1 MNTMAK
7 KTFTLSANIENGMAE
22 GSRYIVTPNVQKVL
36 QEIMDGYQT
45 GIHSF
50 SIIGT
55 YGTGKSSFLLQLEHD
70 LTEDKGR
77 SLLRNPKVLYDGGF
91 EILNILGD
99 AKSLSELLL
108 AKLQEST
115 GVIEN
120 DVLKLLKAY
129 YDKLKR
135 QKKLLLIAI
144 DEFGKVLEHAAKT
157 NPEEELY
164 FMQKLCELVN
174 APTRNI
180 LLLTTLHQNFSA
192 YSRKL
197 TMEQKNEWTKVKG
210 RFQEVVFAEPVEQ
223 LLFLAAE
230 HISTECRYQVSDDSF
245 HKIYHLAVDRKFV
258 SSDFTLETACKLY
271 PMDTFAA
278 YAVTRAIQRYGQNER
293 SLFSFLN
300 AKGTHSIAAFT
311 PAANQTYN
319 LAEVYDYVV
328 NSFHSYLNDANSD
341 STGWSAI
348 RLSIER
354 VEGGDWKDSEQMLNA
369 IKMVK
374 AIGLLNLF
382 GNAGFTMT
390 QADMDAYA
398 TMALGIEFAS
408 TIIHELIRQKIVRY
422 AEYKKRLILF
432 EGTDINIEEEVTNAG
447 LAVPRPVN
455 FVDDLRVYFN
465 NRVSPVKAYY
475 YHRGTPRY
483 FEYLLLSDPQDITP
497 TGDVDGYVQMI
508 FGTTARQ
515 YEELVECSRN
525 CEHAIIYAFFNNTDA
540 IVGHLHNIQK
550 YRYIIEKVL
559 VDKSDRVA
567 LKEVMQLMEYEK
579 TLLNKALSDSLF
591 SYGNDVAWLYKGE
604 ERKVNS
610 HRDFNKLLS
619 AVCEDVYSL
628 TPVINNEL
636 FNKHKLSSNISGAKA
651 KYLQALLE
659 NSDKVDLGFDADKF
673 PPEKTI
679 YYSLLKNTGLH
690 VDGEFADAPS
700 NDDIKSLWDA
710 CEDFLNSTRE
720 KARKLSE
727 LVKKLSAQPYKIK
740 DGVLEFWLPTYLFI
754 KRQDYSLYG
763 ENGQYIPNFNIELL
777 DLMKKHIGEF
787 KIKAYAVDG
796 IKLQLF
802 NQYRKFL
809 NLGDNVDIKGG
820 AFIETIKPFLFFYN
834 RQLNDYAKHTR
845 KLPHE
850 ETIRFREVLARAKD
864 PEKAFLEDLPDALGY
879 DDDKLKDDS
888 AVQDY
893 CYVIQR
899 AVRELR
905 GCYNLLIDRIE
916 GHLIERLGLE
926 SGEYAEY
933 IQEIQQRL
941 SKVKPHLLNPRQKE
955 FYQHAMAQ
963 FDNRTEWYQ
972 SVCFAVLG
980 SPLDRMTDDQEPK
993 LHDDLVFLFK
1003 ECEQNAVLSE
1013 SLNYK
1018 IDEREEARSQELESK
1033 INDILSGDDNLDV
1046 YTLMRILQRRLAPL
1060 TPEGE

>member
-1 MNTMAK
+1 MAK
-7 KTFTLSANIENGMAE
+7 KTFTLSANIENGIAE
-22 GSRYIVTPNVQKVL
+22 GSKYIVTPNVQKVL
-36 QEIMDGYQT
+36 QEIVEGYHT

-55 YGTGKSSFLLQLEHD
+55 YGTGKSSFLLHLEQD
-70 LTEDKGR
+70 LLASTKKKE
-77 SLLRNPKVLYDGGF
+77 LLKNTHLLYDGNF

-99 AKSLSELLL
+99 SNSLENLLRR
-108 AKLQEST
+108 KLQEIVQT
-115 GVIEN
+115 DDT
-120 DVLKLLKAY
+120 DVLSLVKTY
-129 YDKLKR
+129 YAKLKK
-135 QKKLLLIAI
+135 QNKFLLIVI
-144 DEFGKVLEHAAKT
+144 DEFGKVLEHAAKHA
-157 NPEEELY
+157 PEEELY
-164 FMQKLCELVN
+164 FFQKFTEVVN
-174 APTRNI
+174 APSRNI

-192 YSRKL
+192 YAGKL
-197 TMEQKNEWTKVKG
+197 SQTQKNEWTKVKG
-210 RFQEVVFAEPVEQ
+210 RFQEVVFAEPIEQ
-223 LLFLAAE
+223 LLYLAAE
-230 HISTECRYQVSDDSF
+230 HISTEFKYKQPDKNF
-245 HKIYHLAVDRKFV
+245 HKIYQIAIDGKFIAK
-258 SSDFTLETACKLY
+258 DFDFNTACKLY

-278 YAVTRAIQRYGQNER
+278 YAITRAIQRYGQNER

-300 AKGTHSIAAFT
+300 AKGAHSVSVYKDKE
-311 PAANQTYN
+311 NNTYN
-319 LAEVYDYVV
+319 LADVYDYVT

-354 VEGGDWKDSEQMLNA
+354 VEGSDWKVPQQMLDA
-369 IKMVK
+369 IKIVK
-374 AIGLLNLF
+374 AIGMLNLF
-382 GNAGFTMT
+382 GNAGFTMIHDKMT
-390 QADMDAYA
+390 DYA
-398 TMALGIEFAS
+398 SMALGVKFAS
-408 TIIHELIRQKIVRY
+408 SILHELERLKIVRY

-432 EGTDINIEEEVTNAG
+432 EGTDINIEEEITNAS
-447 LAVPRPVN
+447 LVVPKPIN

-483 FEYLLLSDPQDITP
+483 FEYQLLDHPQDLVP
-497 TGDVDGYVQMI
+497 TGDVDGVVQMV
-508 FGTTARQ
+508 FGTSDKQ
-515 YEELVECSRN
+515 YEELETFSKN
-525 CEHAIIYAFFNNTDA
+525 CEHAIIFAYFNNTGD
-540 IVGHLHNIQK
+540 IVQRLHNIQK

-567 LKEVMQLMEYEK
+567 LKELYLLMEYEK
-579 TLLNKALSDSLF
+579 TLLNKSLCESLF
-591 SYGNDVAWLYKGE
+591 SYLDDVTWLYKGE
-604 ERKVNS
+604 VRKVHS

-619 AVCEDVYSL
+619 EVCEDIYSL
-628 TPVINNEL
+628 TPIINNEL

-659 NSDKVDLGFDADKF
+659 NSPKADLGFDEDKF

-690 VDGEFADAPS
+690 VNGEFTDTPT
-700 NDDIKSLWDA
+700 NQDIKTLWDA
-710 CEDFLNSTRE
+710 CEEFLISTRE

-796 IKLQLF
+796 VKLQLF

-809 NLGDNVDIKGG
+809 NLGDNSSIKEG

-834 RQLNDYAKHTR
+834 RQLNDYAKHT
-845 KLPHE
+845 KSLPHE
-850 ETIRFREVLARAKD
+850 ETIKFREVLARAKD

-879 DDDKLKDDS
+879 DVDKLKDES
-888 AVQDY
+888 AVQEY

-899 AVRELR
+899 AISELR
-905 GCYNLLIDRIE
+905 GCYNQLIDRIE
-916 GHLIERLGLE
+916 SNLIESLGFE
-926 SGEYAEY
+926 SGEYIEY
-933 IQEIQQRL
+933 IKEIQQRL

-972 SVCFAVLG
+972 SVCFTVLG

-993 LHDDLVFLFK
+993 LHDDIVFLFK
-1003 ECEQNAVLSE
+1003 ECEQKAVLSE

-1018 IDEREEARSQELESK
+1018 INEKEEARSLELESK
-1033 INDILSGDDNLDV
+1033 INNILSGDNNLDV
-1046 YTLMRILQRRLAPL
+1046 YTLMRILQKRLNND
-1060 TPEGE
+1060 

>member
-1 MNTMAK
+1 MAK
-7 KTFTLSANIENGMAE
+7 KTFTLSANIDNGIAE
-22 GSRYIVTPNVQKVL
+22 GTSYIVTPNVQKVV
-36 QEIMDGYQT
+36 QEIVDGFQT

-55 YGTGKSSFLLQLEHD
+55 YGTGKSSFLLHLEKD
-70 LTEDKGR
+70 LLTATKNNKLLKNTE
-77 SLLRNPKVLYDGGF
+77 LLHDGGF
-91 EILNILGD
+91 EILNIVGD
-99 AKSLSELLL
+99 SKSLSNLLL
-108 AKLQEST
+108 GKLQNAVQSEET
-115 GVIEN
+115 
-120 DVLKLLKAY
+120 DVLSLLKAY
-129 YDKLKR
+129 YAKLKK
-135 QKKLLLIAI
+135 QNKFLLIVI
-144 DEFGKVLEHAAKT
+144 DEFGKVLEHAAKHD
-157 NPEEELY
+157 PEEELY
-164 FMQKLCELVN
+164 FFQKFTEVVN
-174 APTRNI
+174 TPTRNI

-192 YSRKL
+192 YAGKL
-197 TMEQKNEWTKVKG
+197 TQTQKNEWTKVKG
-210 RFQEVVFAEPVEQ
+210 RFQEVVFAEPIEQ
-223 LLFLAAE
+223 LLYLAGE
-230 HISTECRYQVSDDSF
+230 HISTEFKYRLIDKNFLQ
-245 HKIYHLAVDRKFV
+245 IYEMAIAEKFIAK
-258 SSDFTLETACKLY
+258 DFNFDTASKLY

-278 YAVTRAIQRYGQNER
+278 YAITRAIQRYGQNER
-293 SLFSFLN
+293 SLFTFLN
-300 AKGTHSIAAFT
+300 AKGAHSLCTYKEIE
-311 PAANQTYN
+311 NNTYN
-319 LAEVYDYVV
+319 LADVYDYVT

-354 VEGGDWKDSEQMLNA
+354 VEGGDWQEPQQMLDA
-369 IKMVK
+369 IKIVK
-374 AIGLLNLF
+374 AIGMLNLF

-390 QADMDAYA
+390 QSTMEDYA
-398 TMALGIEFAS
+398 SMALGVQFAS
-408 TIIHELIRQKIVRY
+408 TILHELIRMKIVRY

-432 EGTDINIEEEVTNAG
+432 EGTDINIEEEVTNAS
-447 LAVPRPVN
+447 LVVPKPVN
-455 FVDDLRVYFN
+455 FVDELRVYFN
-465 NRVSPVKAYY
+465 NRVTPVKAYY

-483 FEYLLLSDPQDITP
+483 FEYQLLEHPQDIVP
-497 TGDVDGYVQMI
+497 TGDVDGFVQMV
-508 FGTTARQ
+508 FGTSDKQ
-515 YEELVECSRN
+515 YKELVSFSKN
-525 CEHAIIYAFFNNTDA
+525 CEHAIIFAYFNNTGD
-540 IVGHLHNIQK
+540 IVQHIYNIQK

-567 LKEVMQLMEYEK
+567 LKELSQLMEYEK
-579 TLLNKALSDSLF
+579 TLLNKALSESLF
-591 SYGNDVAWLYKGE
+591 SYNDDVSWLYKGE
-604 ERKVNS
+604 VRNVNS
-610 HRDFNKLLS
+610 HRDFNMLLS
-619 AVCEDVYSL
+619 EVCEDVYSF
-628 TPVINNEL
+628 TPIINNEL

-659 NSDKVDLGFDADKF
+659 NSDKADLGFDVDKF

-690 VDGEFADAPS
+690 VNGEFADVPT
-700 NDDIKSLWDA
+700 NLDIMTLWDA

-727 LVKKLSAQPYKIK
+727 LLKKLSAQPYKIK
-740 DGVLEFWLPTYLFI
+740 AGVLEFWLPTYLFI

-796 IKLQLF
+796 VKLQLF

-809 NLGDNVDIKGG
+809 NLGDNSSIKGG

-834 RQLNDYAKHTR
+834 RQLNDYAQHSNP
-845 KLPHE
+845 LPPAE
-850 ETIRFREVLARAKD
+850 CIKFREVLARAKD
-864 PEKAFLEDLPDALGY
+864 PEKAFLEDLPEALGY
-879 DDDKLKDDS
+879 DDDKLRDEN

-916 GHLIERLGLE
+916 GNLIESLGLE

-933 IQEIQQRL
+933 IQEIHKRL

-993 LHDDLVFLFK
+993 LHDDIVFLFK
-1003 ECEQNAVLSE
+1003 ECEQKAFLCE
-1013 SLNYK
+1013 SRNYK
-1018 IDEREEARSQELESK
+1018 IEEKEEARSQELESK
-1033 INDILSGDDNLDV
+1033 INNILSGDNNLDV
-1046 YTLMRILQRRLAPL
+1046 YTLMRILQKKLNND
-1060 TPEGE
+1060 

>member
-1 MNTMAK
+1 MTK
-7 KTFTLSANIENGMAE
+7 KTFTLSANIENGIAE

-36 QEIMDGYQT
+36 QEIVDGYQT

-55 YGTGKSSFLLQLEHD
+55 YGTGKSSFLLHLEQD
-70 LTEDKGR
+70 L
-77 SLLRNPKVLYDGGF
+77 L
-91 EILNILGD
+91 D
-99 AKSLSELLL
+99 ATKE
-108 AKLQEST
+108 K
-115 GVIEN
+115 
-120 DVLKLLKAY
+120 KLLKNTRLLHDGRFEVLNIVGDSRSMANLLL
-129 YDKLKR
+129 DKLQDVMQTDKTETDELVLLKSYYAKL
-135 QKKLLLIAI
+135 KKQNKFLLIAI
-144 DEFGKVLEHAAKT
+144 DEFGKVLEHAAKH

-164 FMQKLCELVN
+164 FFQKLTEVIN

-192 YSRKL
+192 YAGKL
-197 TMEQKNEWTKVKG
+197 NQTQKNEWAKVKG
-210 RFQEVVFAEPVEQ
+210 RFKEVVFAEPIEQ
-223 LLFLAAE
+223 LLYLAAE
-230 HISTECRYQVSDDSF
+230 HISTEFKYRLTDKNF
-245 HKIYHLAVDRKFV
+245 HKIYRMAVDGKFIAK
-258 SSDFTLETACKLY
+258 DFDFDTACKLY

-278 YAVTRAIQRYGQNER
+278 YTITRAIQRYGQNER
-293 SLFSFLN
+293 SLFTFLN
-300 AKGTHSIAAFT
+300 AKGTHSVSAYKEVG
-311 PAANQTYN
+311 NNTYN
-319 LAEVYDYVV
+319 LADVYDYITS
-328 NSFHSYLNDANSD
+328 SFHSYLNDANSD

-348 RLSIER
+348 RISIER
-354 VEGGDWKDSEQMLNA
+354 IEGSNWKEPHQMLDS
-369 IKMVK
+369 IKIVK

-382 GNAGFTMT
+382 GNAGFSMKKSEMS
-390 QADMDAYA
+390 DYA
-398 TMALGIEFAS
+398 SMAMGVESAN
-408 TIIHELIRQKIVRY
+408 TILHELERLKIVRY
-422 AEYKKRLILF
+422 AEYKGRLILF
-432 EGTDINIEEEVTNAG
+432 EGTDINIEEEVTNAT
-447 LAVPRPVN
+447 LVVPQPVN

-483 FEYLLLSDPQDITP
+483 FEYQLLDYPQDIVP

-508 FGTTARQ
+508 FGTSDKL
-515 YEELVECSRN
+515 YEELENFSKN
-525 CEHAIIYAFFNNTDA
+525 CEHSIVFAYFNNTGDIA
-540 IVGHLHNIQK
+540 QHLYNIQK

-567 LKEVMQLMEYEK
+567 LKELTQLMQYEK
-579 TLLNKALSDSLF
+579 ALLNKSLSDSLF
-591 SYGNDVAWLYKGE
+591 SYIGNDVTWLYKGKV
-604 ERKVNS
+604 RKVYS

-619 AVCEDVYSL
+619 EVCEDVYSL
-628 TPVINNEL
+628 TPIINNEL
-636 FNKHKLSSNISGAKA
+636 INKHKLSSNISSAKT

-659 NSDKVDLGFDADKF
+659 NSDKTDLGFDADKF

-690 VDGEFADAPS
+690 INGEFADAPI
-700 NDDIKSLWDA
+700 NHDIRTLWDA
-710 CEDFLNSTRE
+710 CEDFLNSTRD

-787 KIKAYAVDG
+787 RIKAYAVDG
-796 IKLQLF
+796 VKLQLF

-809 NLGDNVDIKGG
+809 NLGDNSSIKGS

-834 RQLNDYAKHTR
+834 RQLNDYAKHT
-845 KLPHE
+845 KSLPHE
-850 ETIRFREVLARAKD
+850 ESIKFREVLARAKD
-864 PEKAFLEDLPDALGY
+864 PEKAFLEDLPEALGF
-879 DDDKLKDDS
+879 DDDKLKNEN

-905 GCYNLLIDRIE
+905 GCYNQLIDRIE
-916 GHLIERLGLE
+916 SNLIESLGFE
-926 SGEYAEY
+926 SGEYTEY
-933 IQEIQQRL
+933 IQEIQKRL

-955 FYQHAMAQ
+955 FYQHATAQ

-972 SVCFAVLG
+972 SICFAVLG
-980 SPLDRMTDDQEPK
+980 SPLDRMTDDQEAK
-993 LHDDLVFLFK
+993 LHDDIIFLFK
-1003 ECEQNAVLSE
+1003 ECEQKAVLSE

-1018 IDEREEARSQELESK
+1018 IDEKEESRSQELESK
-1033 INDILSGDDNLDV
+1033 INKLLSGDNNLDV
-1046 YTLMRILQRRLAPL
+1046 YTLMRILQKRLNN
-1060 TPEGE
+1060 E

>member
-1 MNTMAK
+1 MAK
-7 KTFTLSANIENGMAE
+7 KIFTLSANIDNGIAE
-22 GSRYIVTPNVQKVL
+22 GTSCIVTPNVQKVV
-36 QEIMDGYQT
+36 QEIVDGFQT

-55 YGTGKSSFLLQLEHD
+55 YGTGKSSFLLHLEKD
-70 LTEDKGR
+70 LLTATKNKKLLKNTE
-77 SLLRNPKVLYDGGF
+77 LLHDGGF
-91 EILNILGD
+91 EILNIVGD
-99 AKSLSELLL
+99 SKSLSNLLL
-108 AKLQEST
+108 GKLQNAVQSEET
-115 GVIEN
+115 
-120 DVLKLLKAY
+120 DVLSLLKAY
-129 YDKLKR
+129 YAKLKK
-135 QKKLLLIAI
+135 QNKFLLIVI
-144 DEFGKVLEHAAKT
+144 DEFGKVLEHAAKHD
-157 NPEEELY
+157 PEEELY
-164 FMQKLCELVN
+164 FFQKFTEVVN
-174 APTRNI
+174 TPTRNI

-192 YSRKL
+192 YAGKL
-197 TMEQKNEWTKVKG
+197 TQTQKNEWTKVKG
-210 RFQEVVFAEPVEQ
+210 RFQEVVFAEPIEQ
-223 LLFLAAE
+223 LLYLAAE
-230 HISTECRYQVSDDSF
+230 HISTEFKYRLIDKNFLQ
-245 HKIYHLAVDRKFV
+245 IYEMAIAEKFIAK
-258 SSDFTLETACKLY
+258 DFNFDTASKLY

-278 YAVTRAIQRYGQNER
+278 YAITRAIQRYGQNER
-293 SLFSFLN
+293 SLFTFLN
-300 AKGTHSIAAFT
+300 AKGAHSLCTYKEIE
-311 PAANQTYN
+311 NNTYN
-319 LAEVYDYVV
+319 LADVYDYVT

-354 VEGGDWKDSEQMLNA
+354 VEGGDWQEPQQMLDA
-369 IKMVK
+369 IKIVK
-374 AIGLLNLF
+374 AIGMLNLF

-390 QADMDAYA
+390 QSNMEDYA
-398 TMALGIEFAS
+398 SMALGVQFAS
-408 TIIHELIRQKIVRY
+408 TILHELIRMKIVRY

-432 EGTDINIEEEVTNAG
+432 EGTDINIEEEVTNAS
-447 LAVPRPVN
+447 LVVPKPVN
-455 FVDDLRVYFN
+455 FVDELRVYFN

-483 FEYLLLSDPQDITP
+483 FEYQLLEHPQDIVP
-497 TGDVDGYVQMI
+497 TGDVDGFVQMV
-508 FGTTARQ
+508 FGTSDKQ
-515 YEELVECSRN
+515 YKELVSFSKN
-525 CEHAIIYAFFNNTDA
+525 CEHAIIFAYFNNTGD
-540 IVGHLHNIQK
+540 IVQHIYNIQK

-567 LKEVMQLMEYEK
+567 LKELSQLMEYEK
-579 TLLNKALSDSLF
+579 TLLNKVLSESLF
-591 SYGNDVAWLYKGE
+591 SYNDDVSWLYKGE
-604 ERKVNS
+604 VRNVNS
-610 HRDFNKLLS
+610 HRDFNMLLS
-619 AVCEDVYSL
+619 EVCEDVYSF
-628 TPVINNEL
+628 TPIINNEL
-636 FNKHKLSSNISGAKA
+636 FNKHKLSSNISGAKT
-651 KYLQALLE
+651 KYLQALLD
-659 NSDKVDLGFDADKF
+659 NSDKADLGFDVDKF

-690 VDGEFADAPS
+690 VNGEFADVPT
-700 NDDIKSLWDA
+700 NLDIMTLWDA

-727 LVKKLSAQPYKIK
+727 LLKKLSAQPYKIK
-740 DGVLEFWLPTYLFI
+740 AGVLEFWLPTYLFI

-796 IKLQLF
+796 VKLQLF

-809 NLGDNVDIKGG
+809 NLGDNSSIKGG

-834 RQLNDYAKHTR
+834 RQLNDYAKHT
-845 KLPHE
+845 KSLPHE
-850 ETIRFREVLARAKD
+850 ESIKFREVLARAKD
-864 PEKAFLEDLPDALGY
+864 PEKAFLEDLPEALGY
-879 DDDKLKDDS
+879 DDDKLRDEN

-916 GHLIERLGLE
+916 GNLIESLGLE

-933 IQEIQQRL
+933 IQEIHKRL

-993 LHDDLVFLFK
+993 LHDDIVFLFK
-1003 ECEQNAVLSE
+1003 ECEQKAVLSE

-1018 IDEREEARSQELESK
+1018 IDEKEEARSQELESK
-1033 INDILSGDDNLDV
+1033 INNILSGDNNLDV
-1046 YTLMRILQRRLAPL
+1046 YTLMRILQKKLNND
-1060 TPEGE
+1060 

>member
-1 MNTMAK
+1 MAK
-7 KTFTLSANIENGMAE
+7 KIFTLSANIDNGIAE
-22 GSRYIVTPNVQKVL
+22 GTSYIVTPNVQKVV
-36 QEIMDGYQT
+36 QEIVDGFQT

-55 YGTGKSSFLLQLEHD
+55 YGTGKSSFLLHLEKD
-70 LTEDKGR
+70 LLTATKNKKLLKNTE
-77 SLLRNPKVLYDGGF
+77 LLHDGGF
-91 EILNILGD
+91 EILNIVGD
-99 AKSLSELLL
+99 SKSLSNLLL
-108 AKLQEST
+108 GKLQNAVQSEET
-115 GVIEN
+115 
-120 DVLKLLKAY
+120 DVLSLLKAY
-129 YDKLKR
+129 YAKLKK
-135 QKKLLLIAI
+135 QNKFLLIVI
-144 DEFGKVLEHAAKT
+144 DEFGKVLEHAAKHD
-157 NPEEELY
+157 PEEELY
-164 FMQKLCELVN
+164 FFQKFTEVVN
-174 APTRNI
+174 TPTRNI

-192 YSRKL
+192 YAGKL
-197 TMEQKNEWTKVKG
+197 TQTQKNEWTKVKG
-210 RFQEVVFAEPVEQ
+210 RFQEVVFAEPIAQQ
-223 LLFLAAE
+223 LYLAAE
-230 HISTECRYQVSDDSF
+230 HISTEFKYRLIDKNFLQ
-245 HKIYHLAVDRKFV
+245 IYEMAIAEKFIAK
-258 SSDFTLETACKLY
+258 DFNFDTASKLY

-278 YAVTRAIQRYGQNER
+278 YAITRAIQRYGQNER
-293 SLFSFLN
+293 SLFTFLN
-300 AKGTHSIAAFT
+300 AKGAHSLCTYKEIE
-311 PAANQTYN
+311 NNTYN
-319 LAEVYDYVV
+319 LADVYDYVT

-354 VEGGDWKDSEQMLNA
+354 VEGGDWQEPQQMLDA
-369 IKMVK
+369 IKIVK
-374 AIGLLNLF
+374 AIGMLNLF

-390 QADMDAYA
+390 QSNMEDYA
-398 TMALGIEFAS
+398 SMALGVQFAS
-408 TIIHELIRQKIVRY
+408 TILHELIRMKIVRY

-432 EGTDINIEEEVTNAG
+432 EGTDINIEEEVTNAS
-447 LAVPRPVN
+447 LVVPKPVN
-455 FVDDLRVYFN
+455 FVDELRVYFN

-483 FEYLLLSDPQDITP
+483 FEYQLLEHPQDIVP
-497 TGDVDGYVQMI
+497 TGDVDGFVQMV
-508 FGTTARQ
+508 FGTSDKQ
-515 YEELVECSRN
+515 YKELVSFSKN
-525 CEHAIIYAFFNNTDA
+525 CEHAIIFAYFNNTGD
-540 IVGHLHNIQK
+540 IVQHIYNIQK

-567 LKEVMQLMEYEK
+567 LKELSQLMEYEK
-579 TLLNKALSDSLF
+579 TLLNKALSESLF
-591 SYGNDVAWLYKGE
+591 SYNDDVSWLYKGE
-604 ERKVNS
+604 VRNVNS
-610 HRDFNKLLS
+610 HRDFNMLLS
-619 AVCEDVYSL
+619 EVCEDVYSF
-628 TPVINNEL
+628 TPIINNEL

-659 NSDKVDLGFDADKF
+659 NSDKADLGFDVDKF

-690 VDGEFADAPS
+690 VNGEFADVPT
-700 NDDIKSLWDA
+700 NLDIMTLWDA
-710 CEDFLNSTRE
+710 CEDFINSTRE

-727 LVKKLSAQPYKIK
+727 LLKRLSAQPYKIK
-740 DGVLEFWLPTYLFI
+740 AGVLEFWLPTYLFI

-796 IKLQLF
+796 VKLQLF
-802 NQYRKFL
+802 NQDRKFL
-809 NLGDNVDIKGG
+809 NRADNSSIKGG

-834 RQLNDYAKHTR
+834 RQLNDYAKHT
-845 KLPHE
+845 KSLPHE
-850 ETIRFREVLARAKD
+850 ESIKFREVLARAKD
-864 PEKAFLEDLPDALGY
+864 PEKAFLEDLPEALGY
-879 DDDKLKDDS
+879 DDDKLRDEN

-916 GHLIERLGLE
+916 GNLIESLGLE

-933 IQEIQQRL
+933 IQEIHKRL

-980 SPLDRMTDDQEPK
+980 SPLDRMTDDQDPK
-993 LHDDLVFLFK
+993 LDDDIVFLYK
-1003 ECEQNAVLSE
+1003 ECAQKALLSE

-1018 IDEREEARSQELESK
+1018 IDEKEEARSQELESK
-1033 INDILSGDDNLDV
+1033 INNILSGDNNLDV
-1046 YTLMRILQRRLAPL
+1046 YTLMRILQKKLNND
-1060 TPEGE
+1060 

>member
-1 MNTMAK
+1 MAK
-7 KTFTLSANIENGMAE
+7 KTFTLSANIENGIAE

-36 QEIMDGYQT
+36 QEIVDGYQT

-55 YGTGKSSFLLQLEHD
+55 YGTGKSSFLLHLEQD
-70 LTEDKGR
+70 LLTASKNKE
-77 SLLRNPKVLYDGGF
+77 LLKNTKLLHNGEF

-99 AKSLSELLL
+99 SRSLASLLL
-108 AKLQEST
+108 GKLQEIMQSDET
-115 GVIEN
+115 
-120 DVLKLLKAY
+120 DVLSLLKAY
-129 YDKLKR
+129 YAKLKK
-135 QKKLLLIAI
+135 QNKFLLIAI
-144 DEFGKVLEHAAKT
+144 DEFGKVLEHAAKHD
-157 NPEEELY
+157 PEEELY
-164 FMQKLCELVN
+164 FFQKFTEVVN

-192 YSRKL
+192 YAGKL
-197 TMEQKNEWTKVKG
+197 SQTQKNEWTKVKG
-210 RFQEVVFAEPVEQ
+210 RFQEVVFAEPIEQ
-223 LLFLAAE
+223 LLYLAAE
-230 HISTECRYQVSDDSF
+230 HITTEFKYKLTDKNF
-245 HKIYHLAVDRKFV
+245 HNIYRMAVDGKFV
-258 SSDFTLETACKLY
+258 AKDFNFDTACKLY

-278 YAVTRAIQRYGQNER
+278 YAITRAIQRYGQNER
-293 SLFSFLN
+293 SLFTFLN
-300 AKGTHSIAAFT
+300 AKGAHSVSAYKEKENI
-311 PAANQTYN
+311 TYN
-319 LAEVYDYVV
+319 LADVYDYLT

-354 VEGGDWKDSEQMLNA
+354 VEGSDWKEPQQMLDA
-369 IKMVK
+369 IKIVK
-374 AIGLLNLF
+374 AIGMLNLF
-382 GNAGFTMT
+382 GNAGFTMMHGEMT
-390 QADMDAYA
+390 DYA
-398 TMALGIEFAS
+398 SKALGVEFAS
-408 TIIHELIRQKIVRY
+408 IILHELERLKIVRY

-432 EGTDINIEEEVTNAG
+432 EGTDINIEEEVTNAS
-447 LAVPRPVN
+447 LVVPKPVN

-483 FEYLLLSDPQDITP
+483 FEYQLLDHPQDIVP

-508 FGTTARQ
+508 FGTSDKQ
-515 YEELVECSRN
+515 YEELEAFSKN
-525 CEHAIIYAFFNNTDA
+525 CEHAIIFAWFNNTGD
-540 IVGHLHNIQK
+540 IVQHLYNIQK

-567 LKEVMQLMEYEK
+567 LRELSQLMEYEK
-579 TLLNKALSDSLF
+579 TLLNKALSESLF
-591 SYGNDVAWLYKGE
+591 SYFNDVTWLYKGE
-604 ERKVNS
+604 VRKVES

-619 AVCEDVYSL
+619 EVCEDIYSL

-659 NSDKVDLGFDADKF
+659 NSDKVDLGFEADKF

-690 VDGEFADAPS
+690 VNGEFADAPT
-700 NDDIKSLWDA
+700 NQDIKTLWDA
-710 CEDFLNSTRE
+710 CEEFLNSTRE

-727 LVKKLSAQPYKIK
+727 LVKRLSVQPYKIK

-796 IKLQLF
+796 VKLQLF

-809 NLGDNVDIKGG
+809 NLGDNSTIKGG

-834 RQLNDYAKHTR
+834 RQLNDYAKHT
-845 KLPHE
+845 KSLPHE
-850 ETIRFREVLARAKD
+850 ESIKFREVLARAKD
-864 PEKAFLEDLPDALGY
+864 PEKAFLEDLPEALGY
-879 DDDKLKDDS
+879 DDDKLKDEN

-905 GCYNLLIDRIE
+905 GCYNQLIDRIE
-916 GHLIERLGLE
+916 GNLIESLGLE

-993 LHDDLVFLFK
+993 LHDDIVFLFK
-1003 ECEQNAVLSE
+1003 ECERKAVLSE

-1018 IDEREEARSQELESK
+1018 IDEKEEARSQELESK
-1033 INDILSGDDNLDV
+1033 INDILSGDNNLDV
-1046 YTLMRILQRRLAPL
+1046 YTLMRILQKRLNND
-1060 TPEGE
+1060 

>member
-1 MNTMAK
+1 MAK
-7 KTFTLSANIENGMAE
+7 KIFTLSANIDNGIAE
-22 GSRYIVTPNVQKVL
+22 GTSYIVTPNVQKVV
-36 QEIMDGYQT
+36 QEIVDGFQT

-55 YGTGKSSFLLQLEHD
+55 YGTGKSSFLLHLEKD
-70 LTEDKGR
+70 LLTATKNKKLLKNTE
-77 SLLRNPKVLYDGGF
+77 LLHDGGF
-91 EILNILGD
+91 EILNIVGD
-99 AKSLSELLL
+99 SKSLSNLLL
-108 AKLQEST
+108 GKLQNAVQSEET
-115 GVIEN
+115 
-120 DVLKLLKAY
+120 DVLSLLKAY
-129 YDKLKR
+129 YAKLKK
-135 QKKLLLIAI
+135 QNKFLLIVI
-144 DEFGKVLEHAAKT
+144 DEFGKVLEHAAKHD
-157 NPEEELY
+157 PEEELY
-164 FMQKLCELVN
+164 FFQKFTEVVN
-174 APTRNI
+174 TPTRNI

-192 YSRKL
+192 YAGKL
-197 TMEQKNEWTKVKG
+197 TQTQKNEWTKVKG
-210 RFQEVVFAEPVEQ
+210 RFQEVVFAEPIEQ
-223 LLFLAAE
+223 LLYLAAE
-230 HISTECRYQVSDDSF
+230 HISTGFKYRLIDKNFLQ
-245 HKIYHLAVDRKFV
+245 IYEMAIAEKFIAK
-258 SSDFTLETACKLY
+258 DFNFDTASKLY

-278 YAVTRAIQRYGQNER
+278 YAITRAIQRYGQNER
-293 SLFSFLN
+293 SLFTFLN
-300 AKGTHSIAAFT
+300 AKGAHSLCTYKEIE
-311 PAANQTYN
+311 NNTYN
-319 LAEVYDYVV
+319 LADVYDYVT

-354 VEGGDWKDSEQMLNA
+354 VEGGDWQEPQQMLDA
-369 IKMVK
+369 IKIVK
-374 AIGLLNLF
+374 AIGMLNLF

-390 QADMDAYA
+390 QSNMEDYA
-398 TMALGIEFAS
+398 SMALGVQFAS
-408 TIIHELIRQKIVRY
+408 TILHELIRMKIVRY

-432 EGTDINIEEEVTNAG
+432 EGTDINIEEEVTNAS
-447 LAVPRPVN
+447 LVVPKPVN
-455 FVDDLRVYFN
+455 FVDELRVYFN

-483 FEYLLLSDPQDITP
+483 FEYQLLEHPQDIVP
-497 TGDVDGYVQMI
+497 TGDVDGFVQMV
-508 FGTTARQ
+508 FGTSDKQ
-515 YEELVECSRN
+515 YKELVSFSKN
-525 CEHAIIYAFFNNTDA
+525 CEHAIIFAYFNNTGD
-540 IVGHLHNIQK
+540 IVQHIYNIQK

-567 LKEVMQLMEYEK
+567 LKELSQLMEYEK
-579 TLLNKALSDSLF
+579 TLLNKALSESLF
-591 SYGNDVAWLYKGE
+591 SYNDDVSWLYKGE
-604 ERKVNS
+604 VRNVNS
-610 HRDFNKLLS
+610 HRDFNMLLS
-619 AVCEDVYSL
+619 EVCEDVYSF
-628 TPVINNEL
+628 TPIINNEL

-659 NSDKVDLGFDADKF
+659 NSDKADLGFDVDKF

-690 VDGEFADAPS
+690 VNGEFADVPT
-700 NDDIKSLWDA
+700 NLDIMTLWDA

-727 LVKKLSAQPYKIK
+727 LLKKLSAQPYKIK
-740 DGVLEFWLPTYLFI
+740 AGVLEFWLPTYLFI

-796 IKLQLF
+796 VKLQLF

-809 NLGDNVDIKGG
+809 NLGDNNSIKGG

-834 RQLNDYAKHTR
+834 RQLNDYAKHT
-845 KLPHE
+845 KSLPHE
-850 ETIRFREVLARAKD
+850 ESIKFREVLARAKD
-864 PEKAFLEDLPDALGY
+864 PEKAFLEDLPEALGY
-879 DDDKLKDDS
+879 DDDKLRDEN

-916 GHLIERLGLE
+916 GNLIESLGLE

-933 IQEIQQRL
+933 IQEIHKRL

-993 LHDDLVFLFK
+993 LHDDIVFLFK
-1003 ECEQNAVLSE
+1003 ECEQKAVLSE

-1018 IDEREEARSQELESK
+1018 IDEKEKARSQELESK
-1033 INDILSGDDNLDV
+1033 INNILSGDNNLDV
-1046 YTLMRILQRRLAPL
+1046 YTLMRILQKKLNND
-1060 TPEGE
+1060 